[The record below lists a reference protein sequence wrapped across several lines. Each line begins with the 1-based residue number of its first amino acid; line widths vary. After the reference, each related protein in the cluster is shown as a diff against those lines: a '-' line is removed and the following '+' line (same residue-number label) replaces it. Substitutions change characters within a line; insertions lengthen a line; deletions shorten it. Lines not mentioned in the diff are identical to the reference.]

1 MHVRN
6 YNVFLPTVEKVKEF
20 VQTIS
25 KFAGKAVLTSGI
37 YVIDAKSIMGV
48 LSLDLTKTVELT
60 LDAPLSKDMET
71 SLQPFFAK

>member
-1 MHVRN
+1 MRN

-71 SLQPFFAK
+71 TLQPFFVK